1 MARSFLPSIIGHLTS
16 PNLPTLKCPV
26 SGVHSNSSPTFLGYR
41 SDEAQQ
47 YFSMGIG
54 GMVVGGVLAIVGIVM
69 MVVKKK

>member
-1 MARSFLPSIIGHLTS
+1 MKLGTILLILGLIIAGIGIYFWQD
-16 PNLPTLKCPV
+16 N
-26 SGVHSNSSPTFLGYR
+26 SPTFLGYR

-54 GMVVGGVLAIVGIVM
+54 GMVVGGVMAIVGIVM